1 MNDINDIRT
10 SKEFKGISFSNFQ
23 KSKVKK
29 ELIISISGTKVE
41 AACYWAAELIC
52 AGHFSDLWEALLLY
66 VGKFVHLGN
75 PKLPIYLEMR
85 FNNFKSIIQN
95 GYSDEDLSLRNSS
108 KIRQIFAEIIAV
120 LCFSTKKHSF
130 EPIKIKKN
138 EEFSMSYM
146 ASKLKAPSIDFAKDV
161 FEKDDPKEI
170 YIAINEFAYN
180 ISFKVNN
187 SVNACYWLEWLL
199 EYENLC
205 KKRKEKCEAERR
217 TFPQV
222 GDKYQK
228 DVIWILWDIILRAS
242 EKQNNSL
249 KTKILNSLLT
259 LFCIRYTSGAKKRRR
274 FILYYAITLITE
286 PSKLSTDIITDKE
299 KIENI
304 VKRIEVVYK
313 DIKKNEIA
321 PETDYLFSGLKKTN
335 LDRTI
340 QRLEA
345 MDKLMNKD

>member
-10 SKEFKGISFSNFQ
+10 SKEFKGITFSKFQ

-29 ELIISISGTKVE
+29 ELITSIAGTKVE

-52 AGHFSDLWEALLLY
+52 AGHYSDLWEALLLY
-66 VGKFVHLGN
+66 VGKYVHLGN

-85 FNNFKSIIQN
+85 FNNFKSIVQN
-95 GYSDEDLSLRNSS
+95 GYTDDDLALRNSS
-108 KIRQIFAEIIAV
+108 KIRQIFAEIIVV

-130 EPIKIKKN
+130 EAIKIKKS
-138 EEFSMSYM
+138 EEFNMSYM
-146 ASKLKAPSIDFAKDV
+146 ASKLKAPSIDFAKEV

-180 ISFKVNN
+180 ISPKVKN
-187 SVNACYWLEWLL
+187 SVNACYWVEWLL

-205 KKRKEKCEAERR
+205 NKRKEKCEAERR

-228 DVIWILWDIILRAS
+228 DVIWILWDIVLRAS
-242 EKQNNSL
+242 ENQKNSL

-274 FILYYAITLITE
+274 FIMYYAIALITE
-286 PSKLSTDIITDKE
+286 TPKLSIDIITDKE
-299 KIENI
+299 KIEDI
-304 VKRIEVVYK
+304 VKRIEIVYK
-313 DIKKNEIA
+313 EIKKNEIA
-321 PETDYLFSGLKKTN
+321 PETDYLFAGLKKTN

-345 MDKLMNKD
+345 MDKLINS